1 MAVQGLGST
10 VSAIKAF
17 GTKMASISNNVANSQ
32 SVGYKKSRVLMME
45 QDNGQGVKIDFTRID
60 TPGYL
65 SATGE
70 ELSNV
75 DLAEEF
81 SAMIITQNGFEANVK
96 MARAFD
102 EMTGTLIDIAE

>member
-1 MAVQGLGST
+1 MPIQGLGST

-17 GTKMASISNNVANSQ
+17 GTKMHSIADNIANSQ
-32 SVGYKKSRVLMME
+32 SVEHKKGRVLLLE
-45 QDNGQGVKIDFTRID
+45 NDNNQGVKVNFTRID

-65 SATGE
+65 SLEGE

-81 SAMIITQNGFEANVK
+81 SSMIITQNGFDANVK
-96 MARAFD
+96 MARTVD

>member
-1 MAVQGLGST
+1 MSIQGLGSS

-17 GTKMASISNNVANSQ
+17 GTKMLSIADNVANSQ
-32 SVGYKKSRVLMME
+32 SVEYKKGRVLMME
-45 QDNGQGVKIDFTRID
+45 QDNNQGVKVNFTRID

-65 SATGE
+65 SFSGE

-81 SAMIITQNGFEANVK
+81 SSMIITETGFAANVA
-96 MARAFD
+96 MVRAID

>member
-1 MAVQGLGST
+1 MSVQGLGSP

-17 GTKMASISNNVANSQ
+17 GTKMASISNNIANSQ
-32 SVGYKKSRVLMME
+32 SVGYKKSRVLMTE
-45 QDNGQGVKIDFTRID
+45 QGNNQGVKVNITRID
-60 TPGYL
+60 TPGTL
-65 SATGE
+65 SLSGE

-81 SAMIITQNGFEANVK
+81 SSMIITQTGFAANVK
-96 MARAFD
+96 MARAVD

>member
-1 MAVQGLGST
+1 MSVQGLGST

-17 GTKMASISNNVANSQ
+17 STKMLSIADNVANSQ
-32 SVGYKKSRVLMME
+32 SVEHKKGRVLMME
-45 QDNGQGVKIDFTRID
+45 QDNKQGVKVNFTRID

-65 SATGE
+65 TPTGE

-81 SAMIITQNGFEANVK
+81 SSMIITRTGFAANVA
-96 MARAFD
+96 MARTVD
-102 EMTGTLIDIAE
+102 EMTGTLIDIAG

>member
-1 MAVQGLGST
+1 MSVQGLASCT
-10 VSAIKAF
+10 SAIKAF

-32 SVGYKKSRVLMME
+32 SVEYKKGRVLFME
-45 QDNGQGVKIDFTRID
+45 DDNKQGVKIDFTRID

-65 SATGE
+65 SLSGE

-81 SAMIITQNGFEANVK
+81 SSMIITSLGFAANVK
-96 MARAFD
+96 MAGAID

>member
-17 GTKMASISNNVANSQ
+17 GTKMASIANNVANSQ
-32 SVGYKKSRVLMME
+32 SVEYKKGRVLIME
-45 QDNGQGVKIDFTRID
+45 NDNNQGVKVNFTRID

-65 SATGE
+65 SLSGE

-96 MARAFD
+96 MARAID